1 MYVVGMAKPVYMTR
15 PRMMTAAGV
24 KAWTSV
30 REVAATVRKNMDIM
44 SVAKKLIR

>member
-1 MYVVGMAKPVYMTR
+1 
-15 PRMMTAAGV
+15 MMTAAGV

-30 REVAATVRKNMDIM
+30 REVAATVRKNMDII